1 MFSSTP
7 FGTSA
12 LGEIDGIPTIHRYV
26 PIVHK
31 NNPIPVTKSEVFYTL
46 HDNQKAVDVKIY
58 QGEDP
63 DALNNIQIGEFFIE
77 GLSKAPAGNPIVMRL
92 SLDLDGVLNVSAMEK
107 NTGLEKSITIDNAFR
122 RYEKEEVAQA
132 QARINALFDEEEA
145 IEEAELLEE
154 DASAAQAQHI
164 LVQARAVVEKAER
177 MLEEAAAEDREDMVN
192 LIETI
197 QDAMTAKDMPVLRE
211 AMDELSDILYY
222 LES

>member
-1 MFSSTP
+1 MYEQFYGFSAAP
-7 FGTSA
+7 FARQPASGDYEFTEPHRRVLETLENRVRQGSCMCLLHGPAGVGKSA
-12 LGEIDGIPTIHRYV
+12 LV
-26 PIVHK
+26 
-31 NNPIPVTKSEVFYTL
+31 
-46 HDNQKAVDVKIY
+46 
-58 QGEDP
+58 
-63 DALNNIQIGEFFIE
+63 E

-107 NTGLEKSITIDNAFR
+107 STGLEKSITIDNAFR

-154 DASAAQAQHI
+154 DASEAQAQHI
-164 LVQARAVVEKAER
+164 QVQARALVEKAER
-177 MLEEAAAEDREDMVN
+177 MLEEAAPEDREDMVN

-197 QDAMTAKDMPVLRE
+197 QDAMTAKDSAVLRE